1 MKTKKQSPL
10 VIAIGAILVAVYNI
24 VLFIIAG
31 FEDHTSVFWISYVA
45 MMLAAATAA
54 VSFWNFSKSQVVLKD
69 LFLGFPILRHTFI
82 YIIAEF
88 VLSSLFMILET
99 VVSWE
104 LALIVQL
111 ILLALHV
118 VIILSCFATKG
129 TVENVSAK
137 VKEKTTAIR
146 MLHADA
152 AMLAEICPDPEAK
165 KEFEELSEMIRY
177 SDPMSSQLLATLEED
192 IAREIRD
199 AKMNLSCEDIPAA
212 LNSCKRAKFL
222 VKERNL
228 KCKALK

>member
-1 MKTKKQSPL
+1 MKAKKQSPL
-10 VIAIGAILVAVYNI
+10 VIAIGAILLVVYNI

-31 FEDHTSVFWISYVA
+31 FDGHTSVFWISYVA

-54 VSFWNFSKSQVVLKD
+54 VSFWYFSKSQVILKD

-82 YIIAEF
+82 YIIAEL
-88 VLSSLFMILET
+88 VISTLFMLLET
-99 VVSWE
+99 TVSWE

-111 ILLALHV
+111 LLLAAHV

-129 TVENVSAK
+129 TVENVAEK
-137 VKEKTTAIR
+137 VKEKTTFVR
-146 MLHADA
+146 LLHADA
-152 AMLAEICPDPEAK
+152 VMLAETCSDPEAK
-165 KEFEELSEMIRY
+165 KEFEELAEMIRY
-177 SDPMSSQLLATLEED
+177 SDPMSSSLLESLEED
-192 IAREIRD
+192 ITREIRD
-199 AKMNLSCEDIPAA
+199 AKMNLSCDDIPAA